1 MCLRLNLKKEGICQ
15 LVWPSNKVLS
25 WFVTDRLDSLLWPPV
40 SIKVVVC
47 GHRLTFVTLPL
58 TVNEVLKWL

>member
-1 MCLRLNLKKEGICQ
+1 MTEFKKKDICQ

-25 WFVTDRLDSLLWPPV
+25 WFVTDRFDSLLWPPV

-47 GHRLTFVTLPL
+47 GHRLTLVTLPL